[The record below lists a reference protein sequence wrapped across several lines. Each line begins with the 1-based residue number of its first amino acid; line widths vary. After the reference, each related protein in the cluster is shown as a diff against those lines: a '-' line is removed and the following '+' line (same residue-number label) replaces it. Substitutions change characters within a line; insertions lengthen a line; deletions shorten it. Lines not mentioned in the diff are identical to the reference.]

1 MSRPH
6 RFRAAAAHALADGAL
21 RAAVRKTTAVLE
33 ARRAAAVAA
42 WPGFDALRAWGR
54 DRKLAVS
61 ADLEGHAARFAE
73 RVEAA
78 GGTVHRARDA
88 AEARRIAVDLA
99 RTRGV
104 AHAVKAK
111 SMTAEEVGLN
121 GALEAAGVPVTE
133 TDLGEFIIQLAGER
147 PSHILAPAIHRSR
160 AQVGALFAGALGA
173 RADLDVKGLVEV
185 ARRELRQRFLSAGLG
200 ITGANFAVAETGTL
214 VLVTNEG
221 NGRMV
226 TSLPRVHLAVVGI
239 DKLIPGLGDLPGFL
253 ALLTRS
259 ASGQVISSYVSLTTG
274 PRRPGD
280 GEGPSELHVI
290 LVDNGRTALAG
301 GPLREVLHCLHCG
314 SCLNHCP
321 VYRAVGG
328 HAYGSVY
335 PGPMGSVLSPL
346 LWGADAFPDLPHAC
360 TLCGRCAEVCP
371 VRIPLPAYHRRL
383 RERRSGSRVAGA
395 AAAAAAR
402 PALYRAGLAGLRA
415 LLRSGAAPLVP
426 EPDTGA
432 VRAWTRCRRLP
443 EPEPGPGFRE
453 WWAGR
458 SPAPPAEPA
467 RAVEPAPEP
476 GDGRPAGAGGDAPAV
491 RPRGGAGSPV
501 ARYEASAASAGTEV
515 ARVAPEAFGGLL
527 EAFVRDLGARTVAA
541 PRAGWPAE
549 LAVAARAAL
558 ERAGCRVVA
567 PGPDG
572 AWDRDA
578 LASADLG
585 VTWCPAFVAE
595 TGSLA
600 FPSGSG
606 LGTLAS
612 LLPPVHLAVGW
623 ADAGVDD
630 LAALLG
636 KAALPARLVLVTG
649 PSRTGDIEGTLTAGV
664 HGPGRVVHWLL

>member
-1 MSRPH
+1 MSGRH
-6 RFRAAAAHALADGAL
+6 RFREAVARALADGAL
-21 RAAVRKTTAVLE
+21 RAAVRKTTEVLE
-33 ARRAAAVAA
+33 ARRAAAVVGYA
-42 WPGFDALRAWGR
+42 GFDDLRTWGR

-61 ADLEGHAARFAE
+61 ADLEGYAARFSA

-78 GGTVHRARDA
+78 GGVVHRARDA

-99 RTRGV
+99 RDRGV
-104 AHAVKAK
+104 ARAVKAK
-111 SMTAEEVGLN
+111 SMTAEEIGLN
-121 GALEAAGVPVTE
+121 EALEAAGVAVTE

-160 AQVGALFAGALGA
+160 AQVGALFAEALGA
-173 RADLDVKGLVEV
+173 SADLDVEGLVGV
-185 ARRELRQRFLSAGLG
+185 ARRELRQRFLSAGIG
-200 ITGANFAVAETGTL
+200 ITGANFAVAETGTV

-226 TSLPRVHLAVVGI
+226 TTLPPVHLVVVGI
-239 DKLIPGLGDLPGFL
+239 DKLIPTLADLPGFL

-259 ASGQVISSYVSLTTG
+259 ASGQAISSYVSLTTG
-274 PRRPGD
+274 PRRAGD
-280 GEGPSELHVI
+280 GEGPGELHVI
-290 LVDNGRTALAG
+290 LVDNGRSALAR
-301 GPLREVLHCLHCG
+301 GPFREVLHCLHCG

-335 PGPMGSVLSPL
+335 AGPMGSVLSPL
-346 LWGADAFPDLPHAC
+346 LWGPDAYPDLPHAC

-383 RERRSGSRVAGA
+383 RERGPGSRVGRA
-395 AAAAAAR
+395 AAAAATS
-402 PALYRAGLAGLRA
+402 PVLYRAGLAGVRA

-426 EPDTGA
+426 EPDAGA

-443 EPEPGPGFRE
+443 EPEPGPGFRA

-458 SPAPPAEPA
+458 RAPGGGRALEPEA
-467 RAVEPAPEP
+467 MPPCGRGPGGCERQPEPEP
-476 GDGRPAGAGGDAPAV
+476 GPLVD
-491 RPRGGAGSPV
+491 
-501 ARYEASAASAGTEV
+501 RYTAAATAAGTEV
-515 ARVAPEAFGGLL
+515 SAVVLGE
-527 EAFVRDLGARTVAA
+527 LGARLEGLVRELGARIVAA
-541 PRAGWPAE
+541 PSAGWPVE
-549 LAVAARAAL
+549 LAEAARDAL

-572 AWDRDA
+572 AWDRA
-578 LASADLG
+578 ELASADLG

-600 FPSGSG
+600 FPSGPG
-606 LGTLAS
+606 AGTLAS

-623 ADAGVDD
+623 ADAGADD
-630 LAALLG
+630 LAAVLG
-636 KAALPARLVLVTG
+636 GAALPARLVLVTG

-664 HGPGRVVHWLL
+664 HGPGRVLHWLLDQPG